1 MTKHLTVRMAW
12 HDNEWNGRVCE
23 DPESNWYCSGTH
35 SLLSERIARRKNVEL
50 EQDNATRK
58 ISMLEDYTPPCF
70 WSCNAFSE
78 HEYRIEHVHPF
89 ENVEVEPI
97 KDTLKPNSVY
107 TWPFRLSFNHSKKIR
122 KIWGTYPPP
131 KVLERRINDFFN
143 KLKVGK
149 TIIFFYLNYDNPIS
163 ANDTPPKYVLLGCSV
178 LTDIGAKPHYEFDP
192 GQLNHLRGSSV
203 NMKNF
208 PTLRWA
214 VQLSHDFENSGILLP
229 YHEYLK
235 RIDEFPEEEERLQEM
250 QVLID
255 EETIIPNFKYVA
267 AHLDEDKCLYLLYK
281 IKKSLHIIDDHGF
294 VDVDKEKRIIE
305 KLIRESW
312 KRRGLYPSLGKILDL
327 IADIEADEEPI
338 GDRIV
343 SRVREHC
350 DSTPKLIDLIF
361 DLIINEQQDVPDFLD
376 DLSSDFEEL
385 RSNIAFH
392 KDRIDLLKKLSLF
405 TLTAHQLK
413 RIIFQK
419 DNPFKKPID
428 AQQILKNPYLIAEN
442 YVSGQIDLDE
452 PEIADGPID
461 VSKIDIG
468 MLPDRRYVKQRN
480 RKLQNFVQRSP
491 ERLRAIIIDY
501 LKAIG
506 KDGDCYAT
514 LDGVYDAIIS
524 YPIFYK
530 EELNINKPELADKHG
545 VYYSHFNERLEI
557 LENNGESFLY
567 LNEVRYAE
575 QLVKQ
580 LVLELL
586 NRTDYDVETDWIGDY
601 VDTEAKEL
609 AKEVPNFKEKQFR
622 EERTRLLTN
631 VLQKSFFIISGKP
644 GTGKTFVLEKIIP
657 EMRRQGET
665 VTLMAPTGKATLR
678 LKELTKFKEAQTIDM
693 YLHREGYSDFLDDFE
708 NILIKTIK
716 KKRIDNLIIDETSMV
731 DLQKLAILFSIVDSE
746 GPYQVK
752 RIILVGDEKQLPPIG
767 FGKPFIDI
775 IDFVK
780 SSQGFKH
787 HYIRLKTN
795 CRQQLDETILELA
808 DLFADKDRYYE
819 EILDKIYRG
828 GQISPGLK
836 VERWKNQEEL
846 DTRIDKGLLKVV
858 KDNLKEQR
866 RSGIKNKAKGLNL
879 LFGLYDNGSVKE
891 NSTRTIELDRL
902 QVLSPYRAGYFGT
915 LGLNELIKSEYRE
928 EHYQDRFRYLS
939 SPFNHAEKIIRI
951 NNEYVYYGGKKRLR
965 LSNGSIGVINNKTR
979 KLFGKNV
986 MFRRYY
992 FLDQEKPIDWI
1003 DDEDNFELSYA
1014 ITIHKSQGSDFQEI
1028 FTVIPQKPTL
1038 LSKELMYTALTR
1050 SKGKV
1055 TLFLQETKESNPLE
1069 VARGRSFVLARNTS
1083 IFEDPEDRKGIYEP
1097 EKGVFVKSKIEYI
1110 LYTALQS
1117 RGISFEYE
1125 RTLPLKEKS
1134 YTIHPDFAIDVDGRT
1149 YYWEHLGILDMKDYY
1164 KDWEKRK
1171 QDYIDNGYYEHLI
1184 TTDDLNGASKE
1195 IIDKI
1200 IQDIL
1205 KDNLT
1210 LSDDERFS
1218 KHHYTLYP

>member
-12 HDNEWNGRVCE
+12 HDNKWNGRVCK
-23 DPESNWYCSGTH
+23 DPESNSYCSGTH
-35 SLLSERIARRKNVEL
+35 SLLSDRIARNKNAEL
-50 EQDNATRK
+50 EKESPGEQIDRF
-58 ISMLEDYTPPCF
+58 EEYVPPCF
-70 WSCNAFSE
+70 WSCNAFSADKYDID
-78 HEYRIEHVHPF
+78 HEHPF
-89 ENVEVEPI
+89 ENLEVRAISEELHPF
-97 KDTLKPNSVY
+97 SVF
-107 TWPFRLSFNHSKKIR
+107 TWPFRLSFVHSKKN
-122 KIWGTYPPP
+122 KSVHGKYWPP
-131 KVLERRINDFFN
+131 KILGRRIENFFGQLER
-143 KLKVGK
+143 KK
-149 TIIFFYLNYDNPIS
+149 TMVFFYLNYDNPIS
-163 ANDTPPKYVLLGCSV
+163 ANDSRPKYVLLGCSP
-178 LTDIGAKPHYEFDP
+178 LTDIGTRPHYPFSEEELTD
-192 GQLNHLRGSSV
+192 LRNSSK

-229 YHEYLK
+229 YHEYLQ
-235 RIDEFPEEEERLQEM
+235 RAEQFPEEEEKLHEM
-250 QVLID
+250 RVLID
-255 EETIIPNFKYVA
+255 EETIIPSFKYVA
-267 AHLDEDKCLYLLYK
+267 AHIDEDKCLYLLYK
-281 IKKSLHIIDDHGF
+281 IKKSLAIIDDHGF
-294 VDVDKEKRIIE
+294 VDVDREKRIIE
-305 KLIRESW
+305 ELIRESW
-312 KRRGLYPSLGKILDL
+312 ERRGLYPSLGNILDL
-327 IADIEADEEPI
+327 IADIGPDDEPI

-343 SRVREHC
+343 SRVLEQS
-350 DSTPKLIDLIF
+350 DSDLSLIDFIF
-361 DLIINEQQDVPDFLD
+361 DLMLNDKEDVPDFLD

-392 KDRIDLLKKLSLF
+392 KGRIDLLKKLSLF
-405 TLTAHQLK
+405 ILTTHQLK

-419 DNPFKKPID
+419 GNPFKKTID
-428 AQQILKNPYLIAEN
+428 VQQILENPYLIAEN
-442 YVSGQIDLDE
+442 YVPGRIDLDE
-452 PEIADGPID
+452 PEIVDGPID

-468 MLPDRRYVKQRN
+468 MLPDRKYVKQRN
-480 RKLQNFVQRSP
+480 RKLQSFVQRSP

-506 KDGDCYAT
+506 RDGDCYAT
-514 LDGVYDAIIS
+514 IDRVYDAIIS

-530 EELNINKPELADKHG
+530 EELNINKPELADKKG
-545 VYYSHFNERLEI
+545 AYYSHFNERLEI
-557 LENNGESFLY
+557 LENNGESFFY

-580 LVLELL
+580 LVIELL
-586 NRTDYDVETDWIGDY
+586 SRTDYDVETDWIGDY
-601 VDTEAKEL
+601 VNTEVKEL

-622 EERTRLLTN
+622 EERTKLLAN
-631 VLQKSFFIISGKP
+631 VLKKSFFIISGKP

-657 EMRRQGET
+657 EMRGQGET
-665 VTLMAPTGKATLR
+665 VTLLAPTGKATLR
-678 LKELTKFKEAQTIDM
+678 LKELTKFREAQTIDM

-731 DLQKLAILFSIVDSE
+731 DLQKLAILFSIIDTE
-746 GPYQVK
+746 GPYRVK

-780 SSQGFKH
+780 SSQKFKY

-795 CRQQLDETILELA
+795 CRQQFDETILELA
-808 DLFADKDRYYE
+808 DLFADKNRYYE
-819 EILDKIYRG
+819 EILDKIYRD

-836 VERWKNQEEL
+836 VERWKNKEEL
-846 DTRIDKGLLKVV
+846 NTRIDERLLNVV
-858 KDNLKEQR
+858 KDNLKEQK
-866 RSGIKNKAKGLNL
+866 RSGITNKAKGLNL
-879 LFGLYDNGSVKE
+879 LFGLYDNGSVKD
-891 NSTRTIELDRL
+891 NSTRTIKLDRL

-915 LGLNELIKSEYRE
+915 LGINELVKSEYRE
-928 EHYQDRFRYLS
+928 EHYQDRFRYLT

-951 NNEYVYYGGKKRLR
+951 NNEYVYFGGKKRLR

-1083 IFEDPEDRKGIYEP
+1083 IFEDPENRKGIYEP
-1097 EKGVFVKSKIEYI
+1097 EKGVYVKSKIEYI
-1110 LYTALQS
+1110 LYTALKS
-1117 RGISFEYE
+1117 IGVNFEYE
-1125 RTLPLKEKS
+1125 RELPLKGKS
-1134 YTIHPDFAIDVDGRT
+1134 YTIHPDFTIEVNGRT
-1149 YYWEHLGILDMKDYY
+1149 YYWEHLGILDIKDYY
-1164 KDWEKRK
+1164 EDWAKRK
-1171 QDYIDNGYYEHLI
+1171 QDYIENGYYENLI
-1184 TTDDLNGASKE
+1184 TTDDLEGVSKE
-1195 IIDKI
+1195 RVVNI
-1200 IQDIL
+1200 IQDML
-1205 KDNLT
+1205 KNSLAV
-1210 LSDDERFS
+1210 SEDERFS
-1218 KHHYTLYP
+1218 KHHYELHP